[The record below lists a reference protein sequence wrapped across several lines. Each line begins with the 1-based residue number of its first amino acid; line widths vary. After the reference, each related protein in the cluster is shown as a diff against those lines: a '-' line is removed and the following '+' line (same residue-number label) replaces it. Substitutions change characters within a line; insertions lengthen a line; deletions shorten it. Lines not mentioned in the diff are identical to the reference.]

1 MNNIDKEL
9 KALLYNF
16 WITKDSDTDL
26 YYQIKSK
33 QNKIKDFVS
42 KNLGSNLIIHD
53 RFIKLEKFPTI
64 VKSNSKFFEFSSVIE
79 YVILIIILL
88 FLEDKPRGDYFVLS
102 DLIEYV
108 KNTSVTLELNH
119 IPDWNR
125 IQDRRALSNVISVL
139 EDLEIIKIKDSSK
152 FSFVESIEA
161 EALYESLGVSN
172 YLMRLFDDGINELKT
187 PEDFIKN
194 EFSLQDEEKG
204 DIRRYK
210 VFRNLLYMPSVSSK
224 DITSSELEYIKR
236 NRIYIQNEINSN
248 LDMNIEITY
257 NLSVLLD
264 DEYSNEKSNF
274 PNTKKLTDIALMI
287 NERLLDEI
295 KSNKIVLDNFEVG
308 VIKEDYFKNIIRDI
322 KKEKKSYIGKTLL
335 RETDSKFY
343 DIIVDYMES
352 YGFIEKKDS
361 EIIIYPTISRLIG
374 KTGNIKEDD
383 SEQISLFGGND
394 EL

>member
-53 RFIKLEKFPTI
+53 RFIKLEKFPTN
-64 VKSNSKFFEFSSVIE
+64 VKSNSKFFEFLSVTE
-79 YVILIIILL
+79 YVILIIVLL

-187 PEDFIKN
+187 PEDFVKN

-287 NERLLDEI
+287 NERLLNEI

-343 DIIVDYMES
+343 DMVVDYMES
-352 YGFIEKKDS
+352 YGFIEKKDN